1 MQNLSLAD
9 INPDNYRLYVDK
21 PDKDFSPA
29 KNKSVIDGVLKEN
42 DKMQR
47 ELNKEVKT
55 NAGNVA
61 DILASFAKYK
71 LDLGGGKQLEQWM
84 GKDGMKRIYG
94 EKLLEKMRRF
104 EIIKAQNRK
113 QGNTKYENYYLT

>member
-29 KNKSVIDGVLKEN
+29 KNKSVIQAVLVEN

-47 ELNKEVKT
+47 DINKDVKA

-61 DILASFAKYK
+61 DILTSFAKYK

-84 GKDGMKRIYG
+84 GKDNLASLYSDKIKAKI
-94 EKLLEKMRRF
+94 ELF
-104 EIIKAQNRK
+104 EIIKAKNRK
-113 QGNTKYENYYLT
+113 DKNTKFENFYLT